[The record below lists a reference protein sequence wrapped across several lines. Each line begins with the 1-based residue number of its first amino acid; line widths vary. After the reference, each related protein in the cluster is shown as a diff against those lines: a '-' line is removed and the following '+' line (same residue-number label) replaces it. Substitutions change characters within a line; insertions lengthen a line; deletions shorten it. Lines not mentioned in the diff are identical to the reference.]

1 MNKIVRY
8 FIQGLI
14 ITVPVIITAYVIFAL
29 ISMVGSVFSSFGT
42 IVSPMIDPFIVIL
55 AAIILIFI
63 AGLLGSS
70 IIFRPIFIMF
80 DNFLE
85 HTPLVKTLYSSTK
98 DFLSAFV
105 GSKKR
110 FNQPVLITINRENN
124 IQQLGFVT
132 QEDLSELK
140 IAQGTI
146 AVYVPLSYSL
156 SGNLLIV
163 PVDHITRVDAS
174 SSEVMKFIVSGGVT
188 DIDEARKKQDSN
200 DESPIS

>member
-14 ITVPVIITAYVIFAL
+14 ITVPVIITLYVVFAL
-29 ISMVGSVFSSFGT
+29 ISMIGSVFSRFGT
-42 IVSPMIDPFIVIL
+42 IVSPVIDPFIVIL
-55 AAIILIFI
+55 SAVVLIFI
-63 AGLLGSS
+63 AGVLGSS
-70 IIFRPIFIMF
+70 IMLRPFFIMF
-80 DNFLE
+80 DNLLE
-85 HTPLVKTLYSSTK
+85 QTPLIKTLYSSTK

-110 FNQPVLITINRENN
+110 FNQPVLITINKENN

-132 QEDLSELK
+132 QEDLGELK
-140 IAQGTI
+140 IGKGTI

-163 PVDHITRVDAS
+163 PLDHITRVDAS

-188 DIDEARKKQDSN
+188 DIDEPKKNRS
-200 DESPIS
+200 

>member
-1 MNKIVRY
+1 MAKIVRY

-14 ITVPVIITAYVIFAL
+14 ITVPVIITAYVVYAL
-29 ISMVGSVFSSFGT
+29 ISMVGSVFSVFGI
-42 IVSPMIDPFIVIL
+42 IVSPRVDPFIFIFFSV
-55 AAIILIFI
+55 ILIFI
-63 AGLLGSS
+63 AGVLGSS
-70 IIFRPIFIMF
+70 IILRPIFIMF

-85 HTPLVKTLYSSTK
+85 HTPLIKTLYSSTK
-98 DFLSAFV
+98 DFLAAFV

-110 FNQPVLITINRENN
+110 FNQPVLITINKENN

-140 IAQGTI
+140 IAKGTI
-146 AVYVPLSYSL
+146 AVYVPMSYSL

-163 PVDHITRVDAS
+163 PMDHITLVEAS

-188 DIDEARKKQDSN
+188 DIDEREPRKS
-200 DESPIS
+200 